1 MPRHRHPKLSKH
13 EVADVI
19 LDRLAA
25 LRAAKSSRRTL
36 RAVR

>member
-19 LDRLAA
+19 LDRLTALQAAESRRRA
-25 LRAAKSSRRTL
+25 LRT
-36 RAVR
+36 VR